1 MGKAS
6 SGSSCKVT
14 VTLASSNPASLKV
27 YDVPKALGVET
38 SSIDDGDFVYTKPNQ
53 PLPSVGAGLATTS
66 NPKDLMLG
74 SLLQV
79 NQQPT
84 PATYW
89 VFWLSNSLTWPNG
102 VHCEPNDN
110 FCPTDDGTDW
120 LPGHGPNS
128 SNADAATNKWR
139 PDGLTGCS
147 APPKTWAAF
156 HGVAWQ
162 ST

>member
-1 MGKAS
+1 MYPRPWG
-6 SGSSCKVT
+6 
-14 VTLASSNPASLKV
+14 L
-27 YDVPKALGVET
+27 ET
-38 SSIDDGDFVYTKPNQ
+38 SSVDHGDFVYTKPNQ

-102 VHCEPNDN
+102 IHCEPNDN

-128 SNADAATNKWR
+128 SNADAGHQQVASGPHRLQR
-139 PDGLTGCS
+139 PAQNLGSFAWG
-147 APPKTWAAF
+147 
-156 HGVAWQ
+156 GVAVYVKLQ
-162 ST
+162 

>member
-1 MGKAS
+1 MAS
-6 SGSSCKVT
+6 Q
-14 VTLASSNPASLKV
+14 NPAALKV

-38 SSIDDGDFVYTKPNQ
+38 SSNDDGDFVYTKPNQ
-53 PLPSVGAGLATTS
+53 PLPSVGAGLATTN

-79 NQQPT
+79 NLQPT

-102 VHCEPNDN
+102 IHCEPNDN
-110 FCPTDDGTDW
+110 FCPTDDGTEW

-128 SNADAATNKWR
+128 SNVDVGHQQVATGPHRLQR
-139 PDGLTGCS
+139 PAQNLGSFSWG
-147 APPKTWAAF
+147 
-156 HGVAWQ
+156 GVAIYVKLQ
-162 ST
+162 